1 MIQALPGFRDFYP
14 ADCAARRYVFEK
26 WRETARRYGFVEM
39 DGPVLESVELY
50 KKKSGGE
57 LVGQLF
63 NFVDKGEREV
73 ALRPE
78 MTPTLARMV
87 AARDRE
93 FKKPLK
99 WFSVANFFRYEKQ
112 QKGRL
117 REFTQLNCDLIGE
130 SSPAADA
137 EMIALAVD
145 LFRAFGLTQDDF
157 FIRVNDRN
165 VWLEFLQARGLEGTE
180 RATEFL
186 GVVDKIEREK
196 PEVTA
201 QKLAAFGV
209 TREELDA
216 FMARPAAE
224 LGGALKTLE
233 TDLQAR
239 GLEKFVVFDPRIVR
253 GLAYYTG
260 VVFEVFDRARESRAL
275 AGGGRYDE
283 LVGTISDGAVKYPAL
298 GFAVGDVT
306 LLDLLRKLPHAAAL
320 LDAAT
325 KASSAAEVYVVIADE
340 AFRPQALGLIGE
352 LRAAGRRVDFPFTAQ
367 KVGKQY
373 QTAEA
378 LGASHA
384 VLVGAEWPMVN
395 VKAMASRSPR
405 MLSAGAVADYL
416 ASGKY
421 PQDTP
426 VPDL

>member
-14 ADCAARRYVFEK
+14 ADAGARRYVFET
-26 WRETARRYGFVEM
+26 WREVARRYGFVEV
-39 DGPVLESVELY
+39 DGPTLESVELY
-50 KKKSGGE
+50 RKKSGGE

-87 AARDRE
+87 ATRDRD

-99 WFSVANFFRYEKQ
+99 WFSIANYFRYEKQ

-130 SSPAADA
+130 GSPAADA
-137 EMIALAVD
+137 EMIALAID
-145 LFRAFGLTQDDF
+145 LFRAFGLTENDF

-165 VWLEFLQARGLEGTE
+165 VWLGFLAARGAAAERAPEFLQII
-180 RATEFL
+180 
-186 GVVDKIEREK
+186 DKIERER

-209 TREELDA
+209 ARAELDA
-216 FMARPAAE
+216 FLARPAAE
-224 LGGALKTLE
+224 LGGALGPVE
-233 TDLQAR
+233 ADLRAR
-239 GLEKFVVFDPRIVR
+239 GLSQFVTFDPRIVR

-283 LVGTISDGAVKYPAL
+283 LVGTISDGAVKHPAL

-306 LLDLLRKLPHAAAL
+306 LLDLLRALPHTAARL
-320 LDAAT
+320 EAAT
-325 KASSAAEVYVVIADE
+325 KTAGALDVYVIVADE
-340 AFRPQALGLIGE
+340 AFRPQALGLVGE
-352 LRAAGRRVDFPFTAQ
+352 LRAAGRRVDFPLGPQ
-367 KVGKQY
+367 KVGKQF
-373 QTAEA
+373 QAAET
-378 LGASHA
+378 LGAAHA

-395 VKAMASRSPR
+395 VKTLATRTEQ
-405 MLSAGAVADYL
+405 MLSAESLTEHL
-416 ASGKY
+416 AG
-421 PQDTP
+421 
-426 VPDL
+426 

>member
-14 ADCAARRYVFEK
+14 ADAAARRYLFEK
-26 WRETARRYGFVEM
+26 WREVARRYGFVEV
-39 DGPVLESVELY
+39 DGPTLESVELY
-50 KKKSGGE
+50 RKKSGGE

-87 AARDRE
+87 AARDRD

-99 WFSVANFFRYEKQ
+99 WFSVANYFRYEKQ

-130 SSPAADA
+130 ASPAADA
-137 EMIALAVD
+137 EMIALAID
-145 LFRAFGLTQDDF
+145 LFRSFGLTENDF

-165 VWLEFLQARGLEGTE
+165 VWLDFLKARGVAPERAPEFLQII
-180 RATEFL
+180 
-186 GVVDKIEREK
+186 DKIERER
-196 PEVTA
+196 PETTA

-216 FMARPAAE
+216 FLVRPASE
-224 LGGALKTLE
+224 LGGALGAVE
-233 TDLQAR
+233 ADLQAR
-239 GLEKFVVFDPRIVR
+239 GLTGFVTFDPRIVR

-283 LVGTISDGAVKYPAL
+283 LVGTISDGAVKHPAL

-306 LLDLLRKLPHAAAL
+306 LLDLLRALPHTAAA

-325 KASSAAEVYVVIADE
+325 KTAGALDVYVVVADE
-340 AFRPQALGLIGE
+340 AFRPQALALVGQ
-352 LRAAGRRVDFPFTAQ
+352 LRDAGRRVDFPLGAQ
-367 KVGKQY
+367 KVGKQF
-373 QTAEA
+373 QAAET
-378 LGASHA
+378 LGAAHA
-384 VLVGAEWPMVN
+384 AVVGNEWPQIKWKTLATREETVFD
-395 VKAMASRSPR
+395 AADLPTR
-405 MLSAGAVADYL
+405 LSG
-416 ASGKY
+416 G
-421 PQDTP
+421 
-426 VPDL
+426 

>member
-73 ALRPE
+73 TLRPE

-99 WFSVANFFRYEKQ
+99 WFSVASFFRYEKQ

-117 REFTQLNCDLIGE
+117 REFTQLNCDLVGE

-145 LFRAFGLTQDDF
+145 LFRAFGLTEDDF

-165 VWLEFLQARGLEGTE
+165 VWLEFLQARGVAAE

-186 GVVDKIEREK
+186 GIVDKIEREK
-196 PEVTA
+196 PEATA
-201 QKLAAFGV
+201 QKLAGFGV
-209 TREELDA
+209 TREELEA

-224 LGGALKTLE
+224 LGGALRTLE
-233 TDLQAR
+233 ADLQAR
-239 GLEKFVVFDPRIVR
+239 GLAKFVVFDPRIVR

-283 LVGTISDGAVKYPAL
+283 LIGTISDGAVKHPAL

-306 LLDLLRKLPHAAAL
+306 LLDLLRKLPHTAAL
-320 LDAAT
+320 LDAAR
-325 KASSAAEVYVVIADE
+325 KASVAAEVYVVIADE

-352 LRAAGRRVDFPFTAQ
+352 LRVAGRRVDFALTPQ
-367 KVGKQY
+367 KIGKQF
-373 QTAEA
+373 QAAET
-378 LGASHA
+378 LGAAQA
-384 VLVGAEWPMVN
+384 VIVGSEWPMVK
-395 VKAMASRSPR
+395 VKTLATREER
-405 MLSAGAVADYL
+405 VV
-416 ASGKY
+416 ASGELTMMLAGSSSFRHLGV
-421 PQDTP
+421 D
-426 VPDL
+426 